1 MYVFNILICVS
12 AIVITLI
19 NNDKFEFSVMID
31 RSIVLHNLINIKV
44 YGLQKLIF
52 QLSEL
57 KYSTTFR
64 TRKIF
69 LL

>member
-1 MYVFNILICVS
+1 MYVFNRLICVS

-31 RSIVLHNLINIKV
+31 RSIVLHNLINIKI

-64 TRKIF
+64 TRKFF

>member
-64 TRKIF
+64 TRKFF

>member
-1 MYVFNILICVS
+1 MYVFNRLICVS